1 MENNLRTHGQRAPLD
16 EVKASLLYLKSLG
29 LQGVECTDEAVQL
42 LRTIGRVAPSAESRG
57 GKFRG
62 EKSHGPKP
70 SSGRRPQAA
79 GSQGR
84 EAHGAAPNRPAPGA
98 SAPKSSPAPGVVGRE
113 SAPAAQ
119 AASHRA
125 MQRPPVEPVADT
137 LESIRKDLGECTRC
151 GLFRGRSRIVFGTGN
166 PRARLMFVGDMPL
179 AEEDRAGEPFLGAS
193 GELLNK
199 MIKAMGFSRDDVYLS
214 NILKCCPGSH
224 QGRPDMSVC
233 LSFLERQIAV
243 VRPEVICALG
253 AVAAQTLLG
262 MTSGIAGIRG
272 QFQNYRGIRLMPTF
286 HPTFLLRHPERKR
299 QAWQD
304 LQQVMAVLKAGN
316 RA

>member
-1 MENNLRTHGQRAPLD
+1 MENKSLTHGPRTPLD

-42 LRTIGRVAPSAESRG
+42 LRTIGRVAPPADSRGEESRG
-57 GKFRG
+57 
-62 EKSHGPKP
+62 PKP
-70 SSGRRPQAA
+70 NADRRPRAT
-79 GSQGR
+79 GPQGQK
-84 EAHGAAPNRPAPGA
+84 AHGAASMRPPVGTPAPKPPRTAGDA
-98 SAPKSSPAPGVVGRE
+98 VRE
-113 SAPAAQ
+113 NAPAAR
-119 AASHRA
+119 AASDRV
-125 MQRPPVEPVADT
+125 MQRPPVEPVVDT

-193 GELLNK
+193 GALLNK
-199 MIKAMGFSRDDVYLS
+199 MIQAMGFSRDDVYLS
-214 NILKCCPGSH
+214 NILKCCPGPQ

-233 LSFLERQIAV
+233 LSFLERQIAA

-262 MTSGIAGIRG
+262 ITSGIGGIRG
-272 QFQNYRGIRLMPTF
+272 QFQNYKGIRLMPTF
-286 HPTFLLRHPERKR
+286 HPAFLLRHPERKR

-304 LQQVMAVLKAGN
+304 LQQVMAVLKTGDRQN